1 MKIIEIGEN
10 QKEDWNKFIVFNSS
24 ESFLQSWQWG
34 EFQKVIGRKIFRIG
48 VKDEDK
54 LVAVALLIKHNLP
67 FGKSYLYCPRGPV
80 INITIVNSQIS
91 SVYDFLFV
99 EIKKIVRKEKSIF
112 LRIDPPISR
121 WFHSPEGLWNPNA
134 RLLQTGFTALK
145 GLWSQHKNYEHFTN
159 LKKSPS
165 EIQPKDTLILN
176 LEKSEEDL
184 LKEMK
189 QKTRYNIRLAEKRG
203 VQIRRYKSGDINQ
216 EEFRKKFEFFWEL
229 TKETSER
236 NKIISHNKNYYQEM
250 LKNLSFCGKTDSNCH
265 SEFISESVRDD
276 GLSNFQ
282 FAKQGMGNIKRNSG
296 DTKKILNQ
304 VQNDSAYINNYNLI
318 AKLYLAEYEEKIIAA
333 NIVLCFGDLTIYLHG
348 ASSNEHRN
356 LMAPYLLQWKQ
367 IQDAKNA
374 RYKKYDFWGITIDGE
389 KETWRGITKFKKG
402 FGGEEK
408 SYIGAY
414 DLAIDKFGY
423 DIYQVLKKVRR
434 LGG

>member
-10 QKEDWNKFIVFNSS
+10 QKEDWNKFIAFNNS

-54 LVAVALLIKHNLP
+54 LVAVALLVKHNLP

-112 LRIDPPISR
+112 LRIDPPI
-121 WFHSPEGLWNPNA
+121 E
-134 RLLQTGFTALK
+134 
-145 GLWSQHKNYEHFTN
+145 KNNESGTVNQKYI
-159 LKKSPS
+159 KKFQKSFS

-176 LEKSEEDL
+176 LEKSEEEL

-189 QKTRYNIRLAEKRG
+189 QKTRYNIRLAKKRG
-203 VQIRRYKSGDINQ
+203 VQIRSYKSGVTNQ
-216 EEFRKKFEFFWEL
+216 EEFQEKFEFFWEL

-236 NKIISHNKNYYQEM
+236 NKIVSHNKDYYQKM
-250 LKNLSFCGKTDSNCH
+250 LENLNCENET
-265 SEFISESVRDD
+265 S
-276 GLSNFQ
+276 LS
-282 FAKQGMGNIKRNSG
+282 
-296 DTKKILNQ
+296 
-304 VQNDSAYINNYNLI
+304 
-318 AKLYLAEYEEKIIAA
+318 AKLYLAEYEEKIIAV

-348 ASSNEHRN
+348 ASSNEYRN

-374 RYKKYDFWGITIDGE
+374 GYKKYDFWGITIDGE

-402 FGGEEK
+402 FRGEEK

-423 DIYQVLKKVRR
+423 NIYQVLKKVRR
-434 LGG
+434 FGR